1 MQQTNK
7 KRRGYLI
14 SALLLLT
21 LVSITLF
28 TIFLFMHPDVYF
40 SKASGFSQHD
50 GVRAGKNK
58 LRFVVPETIDTTKST
73 YISVNKEFP
82 ISTTI
87 CQEL

>member
-1 MQQTNK
+1 MQINK

-21 LVSITLF
+21 LVLITLF

-50 GVRAGKNK
+50 GVKAGKTRVQKIFLNSCAK
-58 LRFVVPETIDTTKST
+58 YRFIA
-73 YISVNKEFP
+73 
-82 ISTTI
+82 
-87 CQEL
+87 